1 MKNHIRIASTLL
13 AITMASQIFTPIG
26 ARAVELNQVENN
38 NSQASAVVTNEVSSI
53 NIVGIDEPKP
63 GEVLPMSARAIADNG
78 ATWKIPVV
86 WVDADGNIC
95 KIASNNIKA
104 YPVFALYI
112 PKEYKLKVNVKG
124 GIKVNLPEYINNLFG
139 GEELLFIDDPA
150 TGINFIT
157 GINGAGK
164 NLTAERVAN
173 VDSFI
178 RQTAQAA
185 RNEELNVQSDAQT
198 QAQTQAQVQP
208 SESKKDTS
216 DNNQP
221 KEEPG
226 VDLVAM
232 HCDKKAVETMG
243 YDKLAALTELV
254 RYTVQPQAVNLLVES
269 FPAFTQAVADNAL
282 GKETGLYIYYN
293 DALMLNYNENT
304 QAFSDIKYENMKNAL
319 AYVSAVHYPDSY
331 ETVID
336 EKTGEEKERAIYKG
350 NIKYVV
356 AVNASSVEDS
366 FYQDDDGLWKLKT
379 DKSIELGSVIVHE
392 MMHGFMFDY
401 TRPGMTGYVYYDKEK
416 EVDSYYANK
425 VSYPNWF
432 EEGIATCVENAYQ
445 YWGANFKEYYGYYA
459 GDENGNT
466 KGYSLDDLVANYQNS
481 EYKMQLKYCKDET
494 DNTLSA
500 YCSGYLACLYLAE
513 LVTENE
519 EYREK
524 YGIEGHARYDEIGE
538 DGKSYYVMNNE
549 IYKTG
554 LDIILREMHGYLD
567 EEDETQWI
575 CSNLSQIITKVSPK
589 DENGESIYK
598 SADDFTDKFITGDE
612 ASAKFCVATLD
623 YLEHFSDE
631 NGTVSGS
638 VLRPFDST
646 DGAILQG
653 ESVDGKAYVIR
664 DNTSGAPVDYV
675 TSTVDPYMAYLPYG
689 KDAAV
694 KKEDTESEQEQE
706 EVTGVGPEQEESTES
721 EQEQEETITQTE
733 TPEEEVEDPAA

>member
-95 KIASNNIKA
+95 KIASNNTKA

-124 GIKVNLPEYINNLFG
+124 GIKVNLPEYINSLFG
-139 GEELLFIDDPA
+139 GEELLFIDDSA

-185 RNEELNVQSDAQT
+185 RNEELNAQSD
-198 QAQTQAQVQP
+198 AQTQAQVQP

-379 DKSIELGSVIVHE
+379 NKSIELGSTIVHE

-416 EVDSYYANK
+416 EVDSYYAGE

-466 KGYSLDDLVANYQNS
+466 KGYSLDDLVANYKDS
-481 EYKMQLKYCKDET
+481 KYKMQLKYCKDET

-524 YGIEGHARYDEIGE
+524 YGIEGHARYDETGE
-538 DGKSYYVMNNE
+538 DGKTYYVMNNE

-567 EEDETQWI
+567 EEDETQWTG
-575 CSNLSQIITKVSPK
+575 SYLSQIITKVSPK

-598 SADDFTDKFITGDE
+598 SADDFTDKFITEDKKSQE
-612 ASAKFCVATLD
+612 FCVATLN

-646 DGAILQG
+646 DGALLQG
-653 ESVDGKAYVIR
+653 ESVEGKAYVIR
-664 DNTSGAPVDYV
+664 DNTSGALVDYV

-706 EVTGVGPEQEESTES
+706 EVTGAGQEQEESTEP

-733 TPEEEVEDPAA
+733 TPEEEVEEDPAA